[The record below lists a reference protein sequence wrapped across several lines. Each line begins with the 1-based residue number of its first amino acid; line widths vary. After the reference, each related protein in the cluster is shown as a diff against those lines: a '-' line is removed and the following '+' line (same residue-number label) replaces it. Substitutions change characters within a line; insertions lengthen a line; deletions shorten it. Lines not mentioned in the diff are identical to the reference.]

1 VPGLGDANVG
11 GVVAIGNEAKL
22 DRRGFVVIAP
32 VDEDP
37 AVVFD
42 LLDPDLRPGAVH
54 LPFPSDG
61 RPRTSLPL
69 LLVNQNRIVSK
80 SRARR
85 GLAAR
90 MLLVAGSD
98 EVSDDGYRS
107 RRRSRSER

>member
-11 GVVAIGNEAKL
+11 GVVAVGDEAKL

-42 LLDPDLRPGAVH
+42 LLDPDLRPGAIH

-61 RPRTSLPL
+61 RTA
-69 LLVNQNRIVSK
+69 NK
-80 SRARR
+80 
-85 GLAAR
+85 LA
-90 MLLVAGSD
+90 VVWIGF
-98 EVSDDGYRS
+98 GCTPT
-107 RRRSRSER
+107 